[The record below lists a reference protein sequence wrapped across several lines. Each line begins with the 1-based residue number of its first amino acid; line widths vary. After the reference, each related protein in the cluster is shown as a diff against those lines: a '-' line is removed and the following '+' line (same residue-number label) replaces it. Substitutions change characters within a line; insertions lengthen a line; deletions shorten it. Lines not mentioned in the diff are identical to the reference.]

1 MDFQKCVEKGV
12 MSGFPF
18 PTPTHKW
25 MGIPEAKH
33 PLIQDLIK
41 LWEES
46 PGYILPQQ
54 SFIKDRPKLEAFI
67 DALVEVQKQKALMPA
82 KVAIA
87 KPAVSAAANN
97 IEAASKGEDPNWEK
111 NLASAL
117 AMSKVNTTNKA
128 NAPMPAPLALPA
140 DLAIDPKLQGKLAEL
155 KRLEPLPMAVPQT
168 ETPRTKNIHLIILYA
183 VSLSAFV
190 LACIALKR

>member
-1 MDFQKCVEKGV
+1 

-18 PTPTHKW
+18 PTSTNKW
-25 MGIPEAKH
+25 MGVTEAKH

-46 PGYILPQQ
+46 PGYILPQE
-54 SFIKDRPKLEAFI
+54 SFIKDRAKLEAFI
-67 DALVEVQKQKALMPA
+67 DALIDMQKQKALMPA
-82 KVAIA
+82 KVAMP
-87 KPAVSAAANN
+87 KPSVVSGAASNS
-97 IEAASKGEDPNWEK
+97 EAASKGEDPNWEK

-117 AMSKVNTTNKA
+117 AMTKVNTTTKVS
-128 NAPMPAPLALPA
+128 APMPAPLALPA
-140 DLAIDPKLQGKLAEL
+140 DLVKDPKLQGKLAEL
-155 KRLEPLPMAVPQT
+155 KRLEPLPTPVVQT

-190 LACIALKR
+190 LACIALRR

>member
-1 MDFQKCVEKGV
+1 

-18 PTPTHKW
+18 PTSTHKW
-25 MGIPEAKH
+25 MGVPEAKH

-67 DALVEVQKQKALMPA
+67 DALIEMQKQKAMMPA
-82 KVAIA
+82 KVAMA
-87 KPAVSAAANN
+87 KPSVVSGAVSNN
-97 IEAASKGEDPNWEK
+97 EAASKVEDPNWEK

-117 AMSKVNTTNKA
+117 AMSKVTTTNKA
-128 NAPMPAPLALPA
+128 SAPMPAPLALPV
-140 DLAIDPKLQGKLAEL
+140 DLVKDARLQDKLAEL
-155 KRLEPLPMAVPQT
+155 KKLEPLPITQT
-168 ETPRTKNIHLIILYA
+168 KAPKAKNIHLIILYA
-183 VSLSAFV
+183 ISMSAFV
-190 LACIALKR
+190 LACVALIR